1 MSDLAHLVLDNK
13 LSGLTIIVHHL
24 TVLAVKIYLYVISEQ
39 LSYQMS
45 PEKEPF
51 WSVDETRIFRY
62 NEANTMDAH
71 AWPGVDIRNSDIDY
85 SG

>member
-1 MSDLAHLVLDNK
+1 
-13 LSGLTIIVHHL
+13 
-24 TVLAVKIYLYVISEQ
+24 
-39 LSYQMS
+39 MS

-51 WSVDETRIFRY
+51 KSVDETRIFRY